1 MDVVVKLLMFIR
13 PSAPTFV
20 SVIDACAQEAL
31 IGRGKQVHGQIIIG
45 DKSGNL
51 FNVYVGNALIDM
63 YAKCGD
69 MKSAENLFEMAPM
82 RDVVTWNIL
91 ISLDNE
97 GLRLVDLMERK
108 YRLKPKAEHYALL
121 IDLLGRKNRLKE
133 AMSLIEKVPNDIK
146 NHIAVLGACRVHGN
160 LDLAR
165 KAAE

>member
-1 MDVVVKLLMFIR
+1 MPVKNTVSWTALLTGFVRNGGCDEAFDVFKQMLEEGVR

-91 ISLDNE
+91 ISGFAQNGHGEESLAVFRRMIEAKVEPNHVTFL
-97 GLRLVDLMERK
+97 GCYLVV
-108 YRLKPKAEHYALL
+108 
-121 IDLLGRKNRLKE
+121 
-133 AMSLIEKVPNDIK
+133 AMQV
-146 NHIAVLGACRVHGN
+146 
-160 LDLAR
+160 
-165 KAAE
+165 

>member
-51 FNVYVGNALIDM
+51 FNVYVCNALIDM

-82 RDVVTWNIL
+82 RDVVTWNTL
-91 ISLDNE
+91 ITGFAQNGHGEESLAVFRRMIEAKVEPNHVTFLGVLSGCNHAGLDNE
-97 GLRLVDLMERK
+97 GLQLVDFVR
-108 YRLKPKAEHYALL
+108 
-121 IDLLGRKNRLKE
+121 I
-133 AMSLIEKVPNDIK
+133 AMFV
-146 NHIAVLGACRVHGN
+146 C
-160 LDLAR
+160 
-165 KAAE
+165 

>member
-31 IGRGKQVHGQIIIG
+31 IGRGKQVHGQIIRG

-51 FNVYVGNALIDM
+51 FNVYVCNALIDM

-91 ISLDNE
+91 ISGFAQNGHGEESSITLNN
-97 GLRLVDLMERK
+97 
-108 YRLKPKAEHYALL
+108 LKQYA
-121 IDLLGRKNRLKE
+121 IFWCCTKE
-133 AMSLIEKVPNDIK
+133 VMKGQASCET
-146 NHIAVLGACRVHGN
+146 
-160 LDLAR
+160 
-165 KAAE
+165 